1 MTVQSPPPA
10 PPPPIT
16 PMPPPPKK
24 GGALKW
30 ILLGCGLFLVL
41 ILGAMGYCTI
51 VAKRKFGE
59 FKDNPAMA
67 TAKMVIAANPE
78 LELVSEDRDAGTLT
92 IRNKTTGEE
101 ITVGLDDIR
110 EGKIDFKTAEGET
123 SMEMGEQ
130 GVKITGPEGQTT
142 FQMGGAG
149 NLPEWM
155 PAYPNGTTEPGYSTT
170 TPEGRQAA
178 FTVTTTDSVDQVLRF
193 YEEKLRAA
201 GLTVEKAE
209 MTAGDQRSGTVTGRT
224 ADDSRA
230 VSVMVS
236 SGDQG
241 TQALVSVAEKP

>member
-10 PPPPIT
+10 PPT
-16 PMPPPPKK
+16 APPPPPPRKS
-24 GGALKW
+24 GALKW

-67 TAKMVIAANPE
+67 TAKMVVAANPE
-78 LELVSEDRDAGTLT
+78 LELVSEDKEAGTLT
-92 IRNKTTGEE
+92 IRNKTTGEVV
-101 ITVGLDDIR
+101 TVGLDDIK

-123 SMEMGEQ
+123 SMEVGEE
-130 GVKITGPEGQTT
+130 GIKISGAEGQTT
-142 FQMGGAG
+142 FQTGAVE
-149 NLPEWM
+149 NVPDWI
-155 PAYPNGTTEPGYSTT
+155 PAYPNGTTQPGYSATT
-170 TPEGRQAA
+170 AEGRQAA
-178 FTVTTTDSVDQVLRF
+178 FTVTTSDPVDRVLSF

-209 MTAGDQRSGTVTGRT
+209 MTAGDQRSGTVSGRS
-224 ADDSRA
+224 ADDARQ

-236 SGDQG
+236 TSDEG
-241 TQALVSVAEKP
+241 TQALVSFTEKQ